1 MTGSPA
7 RGRALVTL
15 LGALS
20 WIVASAAVPDA
31 AANEPFSAE
40 ELLSIPA
47 VLDIVSSSDGAL
59 AWVEQASGVRNIYV
73 ASPPAHAARRV
84 TDYRQDDGANIALV
98 GFVPGA
104 SHLVF
109 TRGTTGFNPA
119 NLPDPPQQMLQVLSL
134 RDGSIRRL
142 DDGAESALSTPVIA
156 PDGAEVLAA
165 KGGEVWAYFLNGTRS
180 PQRLFTTRGEIT
192 ELLFSP
198 DGTKLAFVTDRS
210 HYERGDYAFVGVFD
224 RNARTVTY
232 MAPGAGFDQNPVWSP
247 DGRSLGFIRVGFE
260 PRTWRFS
267 MHREGAPFSVIVGDA
282 SSGEG
287 GAVWTSP
294 IGYGS
299 RFNGFD
305 ASGYSGLGGTGNLLW
320 LADDTL
326 VFPYERTGWKLL
338 YAVSAKGGD
347 ARLLT
352 PGEFEIDGVT
362 LSPDRSTI
370 VYWANSEADRHRLD
384 LYSMSLRNSLKPRR
398 LAGSSEGGMRYDAQF
413 TSGNVLLYRHAGAFI
428 PERLMLYAE
437 ATASRQLSTGA
448 RPGDPVTK
456 KAVDAEV
463 VTFKSL
469 DGLAIPAVLYRSKPR
484 PGQARQ
490 PAIVHAHGGSRSK
503 VYPVWRTGFG
513 YAQVLHYLA
522 SRGYV
527 VLSVNYRSGT
537 GYGLD
542 FREPE
547 SYGGRGAGDVQEFI
561 AAARFLTDHVRQVD
575 PTKIVIYGHSYGGH
589 IVSNALARSDVF
601 AAGIDSAGV
610 GDWVVE
616 MEKDSGRPLQFNIP
630 QRYELEQLAHDSSA
644 ISRIDQWGEEPILFL
659 NGDHDGS
666 AAMQPML
673 ELYLALARRGKKVD
687 ALVMPGEAHSLQLY
701 RNQVAYLRKI
711 EQFLREHIGP

>member
-1 MTGSPA
+1 M
-7 RGRALVTL
+7 GRSGACRRAFAVFFNL
-15 LGALS
+15 LC
-20 WIVASAAVPDA
+20 WIIVYA
-31 AANEPFSAE
+31 AAPNAAASEPFAVE
-40 ELLSIPA
+40 ELLAIPA
-47 VLDIVSSSDGAL
+47 VHDIVSSPDGAI
-59 AWVEQASGVRNIYV
+59 AWVEQANGVRNIYV
-73 ASPPAHAARRV
+73 AGPPAYAARRV
-84 TDYRQDDGANIALV
+84 TDYRQDDGANITLV

-104 SHLVF
+104 THLVF
-109 TRGTTGFNPA
+109 KRGTTGFNPA
-119 NLPDPPQQMLQVLSL
+119 NLPDPPQEMLHVLSL
-134 RDGSIRRL
+134 QDGSIRRL
-142 DDGAESALSTPVIA
+142 DDGDDAALGTPVVA
-156 PDGAEVLAA
+156 PDGAELLAT
-165 KGGEVWAYFLNGTRS
+165 KGGEVWSYSLKSARA
-180 PQRLFTTRGEIT
+180 PQRLFTTRGDIT

-198 DGTKLAFVTDRS
+198 DGTRLAFVSDRS
-210 HYERGDYAFVGVFD
+210 RYQRGDYAFVGVFD
-224 RNARTVTY
+224 RKARSVTY
-232 MAPGAGFDQNPVWSP
+232 MAPGVGVDQNPIWSP
-247 DGRSLGFIRVGFE
+247 DGRRLGFIRVGFE

-267 MHREGAPFSVIVGDA
+267 RQREGAPFSVIVADA
-282 SSGEG
+282 ASGEG
-287 GAVWTSP
+287 GAVWTAP

-299 RFNGFD
+299 QFNGFD
-305 ASGYSGLGGTGNLLW
+305 ASGYTGLGGTNNLLW

-338 YAVSAKGGD
+338 YAVTATGGE

-352 PGEFEIDGVT
+352 PGVFEIDGVA

-370 VYWANSEADRHRLD
+370 VYWANSEADPHRLD
-384 LYSMSLRNSLKPRR
+384 LYSMSLRNSLQPRR
-398 LAGSSEGGMRYDAQF
+398 LAGSAEGGMRHDAQF
-413 TSGNVLLYRHAGAFI
+413 TAANALLYRHAGPFV
-428 PERLMLYAE
+428 PERLVLYAD
-437 ATASRQLSTGA
+437 AGRAQQISTGP
-448 RPGDPVTK
+448 RPGDPLTK

-469 DGLAIPAVLYRSKPR
+469 DGLPISAVLYRSKPR
-484 PGQARQ
+484 PGQTRQ

-503 VYPVWRTGFG
+503 VYPTWRTGFS

-547 SYGGRGAGDVQEFI
+547 SYGGRGAGDVQDFI
-561 AAARFLTDHVRQVD
+561 AAAQFLKEHVPQVD
-575 PTKIVIYGHSYGGH
+575 PAKIAIYGHSYGGH

-601 AAGIDSAGV
+601 AAGVDSAGV

-616 MEKDSGRPLQFNIP
+616 LEKDFGKSLQFNIP
-630 QRYELEQLAHDSSA
+630 QRYELEQLAHASSA
-644 ISRIDQWGEEPILFL
+644 ISIIDEWGEEPILFL

-673 ELYLALARRGKKVD
+673 ELYLALQRRGKTVD

-711 EQFLREHIGP
+711 EQFLREHVGP